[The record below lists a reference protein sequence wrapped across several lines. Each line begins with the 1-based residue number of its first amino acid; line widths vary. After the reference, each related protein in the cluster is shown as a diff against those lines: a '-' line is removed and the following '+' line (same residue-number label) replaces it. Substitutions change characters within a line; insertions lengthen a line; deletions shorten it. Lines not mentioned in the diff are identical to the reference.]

1 MGTCENKGCP
11 RKHPS
16 AKVKDEAE
24 SLRLKVSEL
33 EGRLALSEQRSSQ
46 RVSVGIHNL
55 AIVAALITGAVLAYW
70 IK

>member
-1 MGTCENKGCP
+1 MGACENMGCP

-33 EGRLALSEQRSSQ
+33 EGKLLCAQQSLVGHLPGGFVKILATVCLLAG
-46 RVSVGIHNL
+46 VGFGL
-55 AIVAALITGAVLAYW
+55 LI
-70 IK
+70 K